1 MKLLVLTVAL
11 AAAAAGSDVT
21 KKILRDITKFN
32 NDAACWGIENRMQY
46 ALAQMKATEECSESD
61 HHNLLK
67 PANPFLA
74 LLQPVN
80 NPFQTLPGNT
90 NNFQTLPSRPNSPAG
105 NTLNNLLRGSSSSP
119 TNFGGQQATK
129 PQFNVDNWNR
139 MWSQVFS
146 RQKRQASNGLLE
158 PTEEDFQE
166 FLEDFQDFKED
177 MATKLSNLT
186 CVLSKLKQ
194 LDSNLQVNLAAFTGL
209 WSQIDLS
216 KTLAGQDPVWRNM
229 MNTGYTDCYDLAKAW
244 PQDTLNRNPVTKV
257 FGRHMVFFK
266 CAKKV
271 EMKGCARAQ
280 ANAWLT
286 ALYGDDPSFDWSQY
300 GMPSNRYERAEI
312 AMKVLYESA
321 SPAENFVGDF
331 FNSEPHM

>member
-1 MKLLVLTVAL
+1 MDHSSARRGAGKMKLPVLTVAL

-90 NNFQTLPSRPNSPAG
+90 NSFQTLPSRPNSPAG
-105 NTLNNLLRGSSSSP
+105 NTLNKLLRGSSSSP
-119 TNFGGQQATK
+119 SNFGGQQATK

-146 RQKRQASNGLLE
+146 RQKRPASRR
-158 PTEEDFQE
+158 PSRSS
-166 FLEDFQDFKED
+166 
-177 MATKLSNLT
+177 MWI
-186 CVLSKLKQ
+186 
-194 LDSNLQVNLAAFTGL
+194 TGTGCGAKY
-209 WSQIDLS
+209 SAGRSARPAMVFSSPPRRISRSSS
-216 KTLAGQDPVWRNM
+216 KTSRTSKRTWR
-229 MNTGYTDCYDLAKAW
+229 L
-244 PQDTLNRNPVTKV
+244 
-257 FGRHMVFFK
+257 
-266 CAKKV
+266 
-271 EMKGCARAQ
+271 
-280 ANAWLT
+280 
-286 ALYGDDPSFDWSQY
+286 S
-300 GMPSNRYERAEI
+300 
-312 AMKVLYESA
+312 
-321 SPAENFVGDF
+321 
-331 FNSEPHM
+331 